1 MYLEITYDV
10 TFDDVMSKNIV
21 DVVVVLDGVVIVVI
35 TIVIVQGRCFPT
47 NKLLLSY

>member
-1 MYLEITYDV
+1 MTS
-10 TFDDVMSKNIV
+10 MSRNIV

-35 TIVIVQGRCFPT
+35 IVILQGRFFPT